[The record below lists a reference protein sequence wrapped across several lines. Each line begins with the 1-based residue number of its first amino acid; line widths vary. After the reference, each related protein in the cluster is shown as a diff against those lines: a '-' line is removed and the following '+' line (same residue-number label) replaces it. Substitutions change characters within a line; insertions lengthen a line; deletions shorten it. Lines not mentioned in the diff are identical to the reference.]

1 MGRVLISWKCVFAIA
16 AIGLVTTARA
26 NDPGAVPSPVFA
38 VGDTWVFNRTIEKG
52 TNGFGQ
58 RLEDMVVERL
68 GDGTMVVGLK
78 PDGSPGGYEDHVV
91 GADWSQR
98 RVTDGEETVTTRP
111 LTFPLRVGKSWSI
124 DYTDTKRRGAQLSD
138 HVRRTYTVVGWEDV
152 TVPAGTFHA
161 IKVQANGVD
170 EAIIDVPTTTIGGA
184 AAEPGAAMTMTRT
197 QRGGRGKLTRATYA
211 EFYYVPQTKNFVK
224 TVEEQYNTDNVR
236 VVRSTL
242 VLVSFKPVA

>member
-1 MGRVLISWKCVFAIA
+1 LISWKTLVAFAA
-16 AIGLVTTARA
+16 TGLCTTARA

-38 VGDTWVFNRTIEKG
+38 AGDRWVFNRTIEKG

-68 GDGTMVVGLK
+68 GNGTMVVGLK
-78 PDGSPGGYEDHVV
+78 PDGSLGGFEDHVA

-98 RVTDGEETVTTRP
+98 RVAYGEEMVTTRP
-111 LTFPLRVGKSWSI
+111 LTFPLRVGKSWTV

-138 HVRRTYTVVGWEDV
+138 HVHRTCTVVGWGDV
-152 TVPAGTFHA
+152 PVPAGTFRA

-170 EAIIDVPTTTIGGA
+170 EAIIDVPTTAVGAAAVQGGA
-184 AAEPGAAMTMTRT
+184 AMSTTRT
-197 QRGGRGKLTRATYA
+197 QRGALGRLTRATYA

-224 TVEEQYNTDNVR
+224 AIEEQYDTGNVR
-236 VVRSTL
+236 VRSTM
-242 VLVSFKPVA
+242 VLVSFKPMA